1 MKFVLFYHSFTSCWN
16 HGNAHSLRGICREL
30 INREHD
36 VVVYQPADGWSLT
49 NALSAGGETALAEA
63 ARLVPGV
70 DLRSYRIGTRDLDV
84 DRALDGADVVLV
96 HEWNEPELVA
106 RLGQR
111 RSRGGRFLL
120 FFHDTHHRAITAPLD
135 MEQFDL
141 AGYDGVLAG
150 GEVLREAYLDNG
162 WGRQAFTWHEGVDSA
177 LFKMDP
183 RAPKERDL
191 IWIGNWSAGE
201 RSQEIAEYL
210 LEPVTQLKLK
220 ARVHGVQYPEW
231 ARERLAENGV
241 SYAGWLPN
249 HRMPD
254 AFARARFTV
263 LLPRRAYADALPGVP
278 HVRMLEALSCGIPLI
293 SAPWHDVEEL
303 LPSDS
308 YLSVNSGEEM
318 RAAMSLVLRD
328 EDFAED
334 MVRSG
339 LHAIRTR
346 HTCGHRVDEL
356 LPIIDGLR
364 AATPRAAKG
373 RRQPAQTEQRV
384 AP

>member
-30 INREHD
+30 INREHE

-49 NALSAGGETALAEA
+49 NALSSGGETALAEA

-70 DLRSYRIGTRDLDV
+70 DLRSYRVGTRDLDV

-96 HEWNEPELVA
+96 HEWTEPDLVA

-120 FFHDTHHRAITAPLD
+120 FFHDTHHRVITAPLD
-135 MEQFDL
+135 MEQIDL
-141 AGYDGVLAG
+141 DGYDGVLAG
-150 GEVLREAYLDNG
+150 GEVLREAYLDIG
-162 WGRQAFTWHEGVDSA
+162 WGRQVFTWHEGADSA
-177 LFKMDP
+177 LFKMNTS
-183 RAPKERDL
+183 APKERDL
-191 IWIGNWSAGE
+191 IWIGNWFTGE

-210 LEPVTQLKLK
+210 LEPVTQLQLRG
-220 ARVHGVQYPEW
+220 RVHGVQYPEW
-231 ARERLAENGV
+231 AREQLAENGM

-263 LLPRRAYADALPGVP
+263 LLQRRAYIDVLPGVP
-278 HVRMLEALSCGIPLI
+278 HIRMLEALSCGIPLI
-293 SAPWHDVEEL
+293 SAPWHDAEGL
-303 LPSDS
+303 FPSDS
-308 YLSVNSGEEM
+308 YLPVSSGEEM
-318 RAAMSLVLRD
+318 TAAMSLVLRD

-356 LPIIDGLR
+356 LPIIAGMR
-364 AATPRAAKG
+364 AASSRAKV
-373 RRQPAQTEQRV
+373 RRQPVQAEQRV

>member
-16 HGNAHSLRGICREL
+16 HGNAHSLRGLCREL

-70 DLRSYRIGTRDLDV
+70 DLRSYHAGTRDLDV
-84 DRALDGADVVLV
+84 DRALDSADVVLV
-96 HEWNEPELVA
+96 HEWNEPDLVA
-106 RLGQR
+106 RLGR
-111 RSRGGRFLL
+111 RRKHGGRFLL
-120 FFHDTHHRAITAPLD
+120 FFHDTHHRVITAPLE
-135 MEQFDL
+135 MEELDL
-141 AGYDGVLAG
+141 DGYDGILAG
-150 GEVLREAYLDNG
+150 GEVLREAYLDHG
-162 WGRQAFTWHEGVDSA
+162 WGRQAFTWHEGADSA

-191 IWIGNWSAGE
+191 IWIGNWSGGE
-201 RSQEIAEYL
+201 RNLEIAEYL
-210 LEPVTQLKLK
+210 LEPLKDLQLK
-220 ARVHGVQYPEW
+220 ACAHGVQYPDV
-231 ARERLAENGV
+231 ARARLAESGV

-263 LLPRRAYADALPGVP
+263 LLPRRAYVDALPGVP
-278 HVRMLEALSCGIPLI
+278 PIRMLEALSCGIPLI
-293 SAPWHDVEEL
+293 SAPWHDAEGL
-303 LPSDS
+303 FPSGSFLPVS
-308 YLSVNSGEEM
+308 SGEEM
-318 RAAMSLVLRD
+318 PAAMSLVLRD

-346 HTCGHRVDEL
+346 HTCGHRADEL
-356 LPIIDGLR
+356 LSLIDGIR
-364 AATPRAAKG
+364 AAPSRIKV
-373 RRQPAQTEQRV
+373 RVQPAPVAQRV
-384 AP
+384 AS

>member
-16 HGNAHSLRGICREL
+16 HSAVHSLRGICREL

-36 VVVYQPADGWSLT
+36 VVVYQPEDGWSLT

-70 DLRSYRIGTRDLDV
+70 DLRSYRIGTLDLDV

-96 HEWNEPELVA
+96 HEWTEPELVA

-120 FFHDTHHRAITAPLD
+120 FFHDTHHRVITAPLEMD
-135 MEQFDL
+135 QLDL
-141 AGYDGVLAG
+141 DGYDGVLAG
-150 GEVLREAYLDNG
+150 GEVLREAYLDCG
-162 WGRQAFTWHEGVDSA
+162 WGRQAFTWHEGADSA
-177 LFKMDP
+177 LFKMDQS
-183 RAPKERDL
+183 APKERDVL
-191 IWIGNWSAGE
+191 WIGNWSAGE
-201 RSQEIAEYL
+201 RNQAIAEYL
-210 LEPVTQLKLK
+210 IDPVVKLQLK
-220 ARVHGVQYPEW
+220 ARVHGVQYPES
-231 ARERLAENGV
+231 ARERLVENGI

-254 AFARARFTV
+254 AFARARFT
-263 LLPRRAYADALPGVP
+263 LLLQNSAYVDALPGVP
-278 HVRMLEALSCGIPLI
+278 HVRMFEALSCGIPLI
-293 SAPWHDVEEL
+293 SMPWRDAEGL
-303 LPSDS
+303 FPSGS
-308 YLSVNSGEEM
+308 YLTVNNGDEM

-328 EDFAED
+328 EDLAED
-334 MVRSG
+334 IVRSG

-356 LPIIDGLR
+356 LPIIDGMR
-364 AATPRAAKG
+364 AAPSRVKV
-373 RRQPAQTEQRV
+373 RRPAQAEHRI